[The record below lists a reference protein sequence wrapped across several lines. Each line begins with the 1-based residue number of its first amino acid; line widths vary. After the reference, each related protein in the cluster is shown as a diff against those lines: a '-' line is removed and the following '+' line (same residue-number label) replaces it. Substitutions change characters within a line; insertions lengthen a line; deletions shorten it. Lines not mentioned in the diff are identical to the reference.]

1 MTASARRILANE
13 RGIIL
18 FVTLALLALLIAI
31 GVGALV
37 SVQNEFR
44 VSANVIAGTSAFY
57 LADSGV
63 EWAKEQLSNATSNP
77 PILENRSQT
86 LRSGSFAVAFN
97 TPARN
102 EPLSAQVVVRSTG
115 SLGNSSQTVQ
125 AQLTKIY
132 DLTDAAVALRGNS
145 RGVNFSG
152 DTFLISGTDFDPAV
166 GAPAPGAESRLGMS
180 LSSESLTA
188 QVESGLSDLQRGN
201 VIGGSPDRAAIDR
214 SDKMPSQMVARLA
227 ADLCDSP
234 AAQITVMSAPGN
246 ISLVNQTWG
255 TRAAPEIRCVK
266 GTVETGDSVIAGG
279 NFRGAGILIVQ
290 DAELAGVGALYWEG
304 LIVVTGDNVGFR
316 VEGVENKE
324 IFGGLIVNETGS
336 LSGPGPALFDLR
348 GAIRITFSR
357 SALNNVA
364 GLVPSASLARSYAFL
379 PFTLRQ
385 DYWRTVNP

>member
-1 MTASARRILANE
+1 MTASARRILVNE
-13 RGIIL
+13 RGMIL
-18 FVTLALLALLIAI
+18 FITLALLALLIAI

-37 SVQNEFR
+37 SVQNEFL
-44 VSANVIAGTSAFY
+44 VSANVTAGTSAFY

-86 LRSGSFAVAFN
+86 LRSGSFAVAFDM
-97 TPARN
+97 PARH

-115 SLGNSSQTVQ
+115 SLSHASQTVQ
-125 AQLTKIY
+125 AQLTKVY

-152 DTFLISGTDFDPAV
+152 DTFLISGADFDPAV
-166 GAPAPGAESRLGMS
+166 GAPVPGAQSRLGMS

-188 QVESGLSDLQRGN
+188 QVEGGLSDLQRGN
-201 VIGGSPDRAAIDR
+201 IIGGSPDGAAIDR
-214 SDKMPSQMVARLA
+214 SDKMPSQMVAQLA
-227 ADLCDSP
+227 ADLCNSA

-246 ISLVNQTWG
+246 LALVNQIWG
-255 TRAAPEIRCVK
+255 TRAAPEIHCVK

-316 VEGVENKE
+316 VEGGENKE

-336 LSGPGPALFDLR
+336 PSGPGPALFDLG

-357 SALNNVA
+357 SALNNVV